1 MQGIYLPR
9 QLACKIIE
17 LEVAM
22 QEAEGLS
29 RESILDLIDC
39 YTVNPY
45 PRRMQSNFTTKKAT
59 TAGTSITNERCRISY
74 NSPP

>member
-39 YTVNPY
+39 YTV
-45 PRRMQSNFTTKKAT
+45 
-59 TAGTSITNERCRISY
+59 I
-74 NSPP
+74 